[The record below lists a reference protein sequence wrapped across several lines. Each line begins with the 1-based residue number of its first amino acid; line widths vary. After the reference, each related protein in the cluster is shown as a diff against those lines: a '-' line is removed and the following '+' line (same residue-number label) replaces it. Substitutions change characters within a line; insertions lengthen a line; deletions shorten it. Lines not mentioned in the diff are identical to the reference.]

1 MPEINP
7 KAFEEKYNSYTS
19 EEINKEILYRNI
31 QTSQRLKSIQS
42 NVQLIAWILGI
53 SFIITL
59 VAVFLVNNEI

>member
-31 QTSQRLKSIQS
+31 QTSQRLKSIKT
-42 NVQLIAWILGI
+42 NVQVITWITVFT
-53 SFIITL
+53 FIIAL